1 MNTATPA
8 AIPEP
13 RRRRRNRSA
22 HHPALRGL
30 AALGLTALFV
40 TAFAPAASAA
50 PTTPDT
56 AVQAAAAPTGW
67 AGDTPNTTGGTDYF
81 VDATAGDDAA
91 AGTSADTAWKSFTPV
106 NAKTFA
112 PGDRVLLKA
121 GETWS
126 DTSLWPK
133 GSGTEAAP
141 IVIDAYGAADARRPY
156 IATNGQV
163 PSPFT
168 SPGVKN
174 PETVGLTG
182 AVILRNQQYVHIAN
196 LEVSNDD
203 DFATDITT
211 GSYVRDGVSVSINA
225 DKLEAGADSIMR
237 GISVTNVFAHDI
249 DGPSSWQKI
258 HYAGVNFQVFGS
270 QQYTAYPTGG
280 HHFEDIS
287 IQDNTF
293 ENVELHAVQFAFN
306 WFGDQQGQT
315 DASGKYHE
323 GWEQLWV
330 RDRDLYSRD
339 VTISHNYAESTGQGP
354 FQFANTQRLTAEY
367 NEANGW
373 LERYNQ
379 VSAGLYLWAG
389 ADSVMRFNEI
399 YGGPANEYD
408 ATPWDLE
415 FTNFNVV
422 YEHNYS
428 HDNQGGWMSYM
439 GNSSNSIAR
448 YNLSVNDNG
457 VIFKNMLSSNYSPTY
472 ILNNVFVYDGAELE
486 SFHDEVLKDRV
497 YFANNVFYNTSTTT
511 STNWARKAGGL
522 DKGVFSN
529 NAYFEASGKQ
539 SANQPVD
546 KRAVVGDPEFVGNPA
561 DYAKDAGVDAIRDSA
576 SLFKLQETSPLIDAG
591 RYNERIGSDDFF
603 GTELYYG
610 DGVDI
615 GLYEAAVGAKVD
627 NPVDTDP
634 IENEGVDTRV
644 DLAKGK
650 PIVASSTHPHNDFEF
665 NAGKLVDGDPAT
677 RWAGADDAT
686 YPLTIDIDFG
696 ADTTF
701 DEVDLSEFTD
711 SGTDARVNAFSLQRW
726 DAAAGA
732 WVGFSSQTGIGASKV
747 VKDFGSITS
756 SKLRVSLESLLPG
769 QVYAPTLTTISVF
782 NSAVVATDPT
792 VTPTAA
798 VMDKNAAMAEDPD
811 NLPTFTVDLDGDT
824 LTGLRYVQPSG
835 AIVGSLDDA
844 DFVRT
849 DTADGATITLTNA
862 FAADKELGASGVV
875 FEFGSNTT
883 ERVTVEIVDTTE
895 LAASIATARAL
906 LASSAPAAQSAR
918 AAVPAADG
926 AETLTAAI
934 ASAEAVLALVNRD
947 TVATGNTAVTN
958 ADVQAAVVALNAAIE
973 AFEPGGGTP
982 VTPGGPGTPGTP
994 SAGSPGTGGSGATGT
1009 GSGGGSLASTGVD
1022 GLAPA
1027 AAGILL
1033 LLAGAAALTLR
1044 ARRASAMNR

>member
-1 MNTATPA
+1 MNTAAPEA
-8 AIPEP
+8 SPEP
-13 RRRRRNRSA
+13 RHRRRNRTA
-22 HHPALRGL
+22 QHRTLRGL

-40 TAFAPAASAA
+40 TAFAPAATAA
-50 PTTPDT
+50 PTTA
-56 AVQAAAAPTGW
+56 AVQPAAAPAAGW
-67 AGDTPNTTGGTDYF
+67 AGDTPNTLGTDYF
-81 VDATAGDDAA
+81 VDATGGDDAA
-91 AGTSADTAWKSFTPV
+91 AGTSAATAWKSFTPV
-106 NAKTFA
+106 NAKTFVA
-112 PGDRVLLKA
+112 GDRILLKA

-126 DTSLWPK
+126 DTQLWPK
-133 GSGTEAAP
+133 GSGSEGAP
-141 IVIDAYGAADARRPY
+141 IVIDAYGDADARRPY
-156 IATNGQV
+156 IATNGVV
-163 PSPFT
+163 PSPFS

-182 AVILRNQQYVHIAN
+182 AVILRNQQYVSIAN

-203 DFATDITT
+203 DFATNITT
-211 GSYVRDGVSVSINA
+211 GSYVRDGISVSINA
-225 DKLEAGADSIMR
+225 DKLDAGADSIMR
-237 GISVTNVFAHDI
+237 GISISNVFAHDI

-258 HYAGVNFQVFGS
+258 HYAGINFQVFGS

-287 IQDNTF
+287 ITDNTF
-293 ENVELHAVQFAFN
+293 EKVELHAVQFAFN

-415 FTNFNVV
+415 FTNFDVV

-457 VIFKNMLSSNYSPTY
+457 VIFKNMLSTNYSPTY

-497 YFANNVFYNTSTTT
+497 YFANNIFYNTSTTT

-529 NAYFEASGKQ
+529 NAYFEASGTQ
-539 SANQPVD
+539 SANRPAD
-546 KRAVVGDPEFVGNPA
+546 KGAVTSDPQFVGNPA
-561 DYAKDAGVDAIRDSA
+561 DYAKNAGVDAIRESA
-576 SLFKLQETSPLIDAG
+576 ALFKLQDTSPLIDAG
-591 RYNERIGSDDFF
+591 RYNARIGSDDFF
-603 GTELYYG
+603 GTELFYG

-650 PIVASSTHPHNDFEF
+650 PIVASSTHPHNNFEF

-711 SGTDARVNAFSLQRW
+711 SGTAARVNAFSLQRW
-726 DAAAGA
+726 DAEAGA
-732 WVGFSSQTGIGASKV
+732 WVSFSSQTGGIGGTKV
-747 VKDFGSITS
+747 VDDFGSVTS

-769 QVYAPTLTTISVF
+769 EIYAPTMTTISVF
-782 NSAVVATDPT
+782 NNAVVATDPT
-792 VTPTAA
+792 VTPAAA
-798 VMDKNAAMAEDPD
+798 VVDKNAAMVDDPD
-811 NLPTFTVDLDGDT
+811 NLATFTVDLDGDT

-835 AIVGSLDDA
+835 AIVGSLDSA
-844 DFVRT
+844 DYTRE
-849 DTADGATITLTNA
+849 DTADGARITLTPA
-862 FAADKELGASGVV
+862 FAADKELGTSAVL

-883 ERVTVEIVDTTE
+883 ERVTVEIVDTTAF
-895 LAASIATARAL
+895 AASIATAKGIAVEDTASYRT
-906 LASSAPAAQSAR
+906 LA
-918 AAVPAADG
+918 
-926 AETLTAAI
+926 AAI
-934 ASAEAVLALVNRD
+934 ASADAVLALVNRD

-958 ADVQAAVVALNAAIE
+958 ADVQAAATALAAAIE
-973 AFEPGGGTP
+973 AFEPGGTTP
-982 VTPGGPGTPGTP
+982 VTPGNPGTPGGTP
-994 SAGSPGTGGSGATGT
+994 GAGSPGTGGVPGTGGSGAAGT
-1009 GSGGGSLASTGVD
+1009 GSTSGSLANSGFD

-1033 LLAGAAALTLR
+1033 LLAGATALGLR
-1044 ARRASAMNR
+1044 ARRASASNR